1 MFMSFGVNGEE
12 IMYEVRFHGRGGQ
25 GAVTAANTL
34 ADAAFREGKDVQAF
48 PMFGVERRGAPVAA
62 FTRIDEQPIDVKTQI
77 YEPDVVVVL
86 DISLLDVID
95 VTKGLKDD
103 GKIILNSAKDPSE
116 FDFDGA
122 EVYTVDA
129 TSIAVDNGLG
139 TETNPIVNTS
149 ILGAYSRVVGNVEL
163 ESIFEAITDNV
174 PVKIENNQQ
183 AAQDAYDNVKG
194 V

>member
-1 MFMSFGVNGEE
+1 MSSEMNGEE

-62 FTRIDEQPIDVKTQI
+62 FTRIDEKPIDIKTQI

-86 DISLLDVID
+86 DTSLLDVID
-95 VTKGLKDD
+95 VTDGLKP
-103 GKIILNSAKDPSE
+103 GGVLILNSAKDPSA
-116 FDFDGA
+116 FDYSGA

-129 TSIAVDNGLG
+129 TSIAVNNGLG
-139 TETNPIVNTS
+139 TDTNPIVNTS
-149 ILGAYSRVVGNVEL
+149 ILGSYSRVVGNVKL
-163 ESIFEAITDNV
+163 ESIFEAIEHNV
-174 PVKIENNQQ
+174 PYKLENNKN
-183 AAQDAYDNVKG
+183 AAKEAFEGVKG